1 LQKETPNKLYEK
13 LDGIIPKNV
22 LTKQNKTR
30 KWKYGYNSTYN
41 IIIISKTGQIGDI
54 ISINGL
60 DIALPLSPVFSR
72 TRLKNKTS
80 QYWVRQE
87 YPKVLSKIQTIFQWN
102 EMPATFKNLYF
113 SGMKCLLRLK
123 ICG

>member
-1 LQKETPNKLYEK
+1 MQKETPNKLYEK
-13 LDGIIPKNV
+13 LESIIPKNV

-72 TRLKNKTS
+72 TRLKKQNLTILGS
-80 QYWVRQE
+80 TRI
-87 YPKVLSKIQTIFQWN
+87 SKNVI
-102 EMPATFKNLYF
+102 KN
-113 SGMKCLLRLK
+113 SNN
-123 ICG
+123 ISVE